1 MSFKER
7 IVVSAE
13 VYDRLVLITKGNEE
27 LMLCVYAVAL
37 THLYARFSE
46 GENPCVALYTQ
57 SRTCRFVSKQSS
69 LTVKAALY
77 EMKER
82 IQQQIDDIAPGVI
95 TDVIVKSETSHC
107 LDASERTCFILENGG
122 KQIVVGCT
130 EISGK
135 ENLLKAISGVLNF
148 FLGEMLGELD
158 SLLFS
163 VPVVDVPQVVAARNG
178 VQKKYTDFKSE
189 LREVCVAYAKKTAL
203 YDTTRQLTYE
213 QLWHSV
219 MHLTGALKYKGVR
232 PGDVV
237 AIYCQRDIDPVLLM
251 LATLCAGACYV
262 PLDPAYPLE
271 VLQDYITE
279 SGVSFLVVDDF
290 AYPNSEK
297 ISRTSTVLKLGELL
311 ESPIIG
317 VGDCEPI
324 TADRMAYVI
333 FTSGSTG
340 KRKAVGVTVSALL
353 QSTYGRVQYY
363 GRAQD
368 DVRNILIASISFDS
382 SVGVIYGSLF
392 AGEALYIPAADSE
405 KDVNLILDAIE
416 ANAVTSLLTL
426 PSYIKLLVEADPC
439 GRRSKGLRRIICAGE
454 ALEKSLVT
462 ALYHHR
468 DGLTVF
474 NEYGPTEGTVWA
486 TVSRIT
492 AEEFESD
499 VSIGYAHSN
508 NSVYVLDENLNLLP
522 PGIRGELY
530 IAGEALAVGYL
541 NDVNETASRFLPN
554 PFSGNGARLF
564 RTGDRVSRTAAGAL
578 HYYGRFD
585 RQLKISGYRVS
596 LPELEEKAISI
607 AGVHEAA
614 AVIADKE
621 TGNIKLFIR
630 GDISISKV
638 SEFLKSK
645 MPAHA
650 IPSTISLVDAFP
662 RLPNRKTDYQAL
674 TKLAMAEALRSSGCG
689 NDSGYESLENY
700 LFTLWRTILKVEVT
714 ESSQNFFE
722 MGGSSIKAIMVLNR
736 IQKKIGRTL
745 YVGAAFEQPTIT
757 GMTNYLKLNFSE
769 ALLEANMHA

>member
-1 MSFKER
+1 M
-7 IVVSAE
+7 
-13 VYDRLVLITKGNEE
+13 
-27 LMLCVYAVAL
+27 
-37 THLYARFSE
+37 
-46 GENPCVALYTQ
+46 
-57 SRTCRFVSKQSS
+57 
-69 LTVKAALY
+69 
-77 EMKER
+77 
-82 IQQQIDDIAPGVI
+82 
-95 TDVIVKSETSHC
+95 
-107 LDASERTCFILENGG
+107 CFTLESGG
-122 KQIVVGCT
+122 KQIVVECA
-130 EISGK
+130 EASGK
-135 ENLLKAISGVLNF
+135 ENLLEAISDVLDF
-148 FLGEMLGELD
+148 FLGRMLGELD

-163 VPVVDVPQVVAARNG
+163 LPVIDAPQAVAVRNG
-178 VQKKYTDFKSE
+178 ARKNDTDFKGE
-189 LREVCVAYAKKTAL
+189 LHGLCVAYAQRIAL
-203 YDTTRQLTYE
+203 YDATRQLTYQ
-213 QLWHSV
+213 QLWRSV
-219 MHLTGALKYKGVR
+219 AHLTGALKYHGVR

-271 VLQDYITE
+271 VLQDYVTE

-290 AYPNSEK
+290 AHPNSEK
-297 ISRTSTVLKLGELL
+297 VSRTNTVLKLRDLL
-311 ESPIIG
+311 ESTIIG

-324 TADRMAYVI
+324 TTDRMAYVI

-368 DVRNILIASISFDS
+368 GVRNILIASISFDS

-392 AGEALYIPAADSE
+392 AGEALYIPTAGSE

-426 PSYIKLLVEADPC
+426 PSYVKLLVEADSDA
-439 GRRSKGLRRIICAGE
+439 RRSKGLQRVICAGE
-454 ALEKSLVT
+454 TLEKSLVN
-462 ALYHHR
+462 ALYHQR

-486 TVSRIT
+486 TVNRVL
-492 AEEFESD
+492 AEKSEPD
-499 VSIGYAHSN
+499 VSIGYVHPN

-522 PGIRGELY
+522 PGIKGELY
-530 IAGEALAVGYL
+530 IAGETLAVGYL
-541 NDVNETASRFLPN
+541 NDVHETASRFLPN
-554 PFSGNGARLF
+554 PFSASGSRLF
-564 RTGDRVSRTAAGAL
+564 RTGDRVSRTATGAL
-578 HYYGRFD
+578 HYHGRFD
-585 RQLKISGYRVS
+585 RQLKISGFRVS
-596 LPELEEKAISI
+596 LSELEEKAISI

-614 AVIADKE
+614 AAIADKN

-630 GDISISKV
+630 ADISV
-638 SEFLKSK
+638 AEFFKLLKSK

-650 IPSTISLVDAFP
+650 IPSTVSLLEALP

-674 TKLAMAEALRSSGCG
+674 TEMAVAEALRSSKP
-689 NDSGYESLENY
+689 NDDSRYESLETY
-700 LFTLWRTILKVEVT
+700 LFTLWRSILKVEIT
-714 ESSQNFFE
+714 EPSQDFFE

-757 GMTNYLKLNFSE
+757 GMANYLKINFSE
-769 ALLEANMHA
+769 ALLEANMHV